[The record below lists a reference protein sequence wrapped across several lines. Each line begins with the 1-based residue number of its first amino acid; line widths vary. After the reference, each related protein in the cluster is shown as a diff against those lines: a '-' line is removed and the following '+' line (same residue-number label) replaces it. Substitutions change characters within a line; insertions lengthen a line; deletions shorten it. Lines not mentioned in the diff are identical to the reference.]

1 MQTIAHYNILER
13 LGSGALGDVFRARDL
28 KVGRTVAL
36 MQPSAEL
43 IGAPADR
50 ERFLADARAAA
61 ALNHPN
67 IATLFDV
74 VEQDGECYLAY
85 EFAAGP
91 SLRDEMG
98 GRAVNVRRAVEIAA
112 QVGDALAEGHSRGLV
127 HGDLR
132 PDNVVVTPK
141 GSVKV
146 LNFGLTRWTT
156 GGRAR
161 AAASTKDGPG
171 SDPIGVA
178 GYLSPEQALG
188 GAIDERSDVFSLG
201 VVLQEMLTGR
211 NPFTGD
217 TPSAT
222 LMNVIRMPPPP
233 LPSTHA
239 RGARRPRGARAR
251 EIRGGAASECADG
264 VLRAAPDRE
273 RARCARRAG
282 ACDGAD
288 SRQRESIFGWMD
300 RRADSDSARRDSLVA
315 GVLAEDLLF
324 AVRLQAEDLP
334 AEAGSHESFVCA
346 AHRIALSA
354 SGSMFA
360 PERTIATR

>member
-1 MQTIAHYNILER
+1 MQTIAHFNILER
-13 LGSGALGDVFRARDL
+13 LGTGALGDVFRARDL

-36 MQPSAEL
+36 MKPPAEL
-43 IGAPADR
+43 VREPADR
-50 ERFLADARAAA
+50 ARFLADARAAV

-98 GRAVNVRRAVEIAA
+98 GRAVNVRRALEIAA
-112 QVGDALAEGHSRGLV
+112 QIGDALAEGHSRSLV

-161 AAASTKDGPG
+161 AAAASPDAMKA
-171 SDPIGVA
+171 DPLGVA
-178 GYLSPEQALG
+178 GYLSPEQAIG
-188 GAIDERSDVFSLG
+188 NPIDQRSDVFSLG
-201 VVLQEMLTGR
+201 IILQEMITGR
-211 NPFTGD
+211 NPFAGD

-222 LMNVIRMPPPP
+222 VMNVMRAQPQP
-233 LPSTHA
+233 LPS
-239 RGARRPRGARAR
+239 
-251 EIRGGAASECADG
+251 S
-264 VLRAAPDRE
+264 APAE
-273 RARCARRAG
+273 LA
-282 ACDGAD
+282 
-288 SRQRESIFGWMD
+288 
-300 RRADSDSARRDSLVA
+300 SLVT
-315 GVLAEDLLF
+315 
-324 AVRLQAEDLP
+324 R
-334 AEAGSHESFVCA
+334 
-346 AHRIALSA
+346 ALSKTLDGRPQGA
-354 SGSMFA
+354 LMLSSELRRIGHALDARDGNAPKTELIPPAKTQSSGA
-360 PERTIATR
+360 WIAVLIVISLAAIVWWFVF